1 MPYLYDWLTNHNIT
15 WPSQCCRWGPQVGE
29 SSTKTKHRVYL
40 SEQTDGSAPNKLV
53 IGTADVVKIRVAAA
67 ESIASF
73 RDNGPS
79 RFFRITKTIEHPG
92 EVNKIRE
99 LAEFPD
105 VLLTH
110 TDAADVYVWN
120 IENQPAYKPNVLRD
134 PTPDLVLKGHRDQ
147 APFALGTSSAKGSSL
162 VASGGRDAAVLL
174 WDLADHRSSLCTAP
188 SDAEDMEAD
197 GLGARGGG
205 LAASPTLGCRAE
217 LKGHTS
223 QIEEVVFKPG
233 STAEL
238 ASVADDKALIF
249 WDTRAGAGPATLVE
263 DAHRDDVQC
272 IDWSARD
279 EHLVVT
285 GSGDSSVHVWDL
297 RRLSSSGRGG
307 NRPLHS
313 FHGHKG
319 SILRVQWCPDA
330 KDVFASGGDDTL
342 LNVWDLGKVG
352 NSLQGG
358 GPDGL
363 LFQHCGHRS
372 SVVDFQ
378 WNAADPWTMLSI
390 SDDVNVGGGG
400 TLQMWRMNDLIYR
413 PEAEA
418 LRELEEHKDFILTGR
433 ESDQPMLA

>member
-1 MPYLYDWLTNHNIT
+1 M
-15 WPSQCCRWGPQVGE
+15 
-29 SSTKTKHRVYL
+29 
-40 SEQTDGSAPNKLV
+40 DGSERA
-53 IGTADVVKIRVAAA
+53 GAT
-67 ESIASF
+67 
-73 RDNGPS
+73 
-79 RFFRITKTIEHPG
+79 
-92 EVNKIRE
+92 
-99 LAEFPD
+99 
-105 VLLTH
+105 
-110 TDAADVYVWN
+110 
-120 IENQPAYKPNVLRD
+120 
-134 PTPDLVLKGHRDQ
+134 
-147 APFALGTSSAKGSSL
+147 GS
-162 VASGGRDAAVLL
+162 
-174 WDLADHRSSLCTAP
+174 
-188 SDAEDMEAD
+188 
-197 GLGARGGG
+197 
-205 LAASPTLGCRAE
+205 
-217 LKGHTS
+217 
-223 QIEEVVFKPG
+223 
-233 STAEL
+233 
-238 ASVADDKALIF
+238 
-249 WDTRAGAGPATLVE
+249 DTRAGAGPATLVE

-297 RRLSSSGRGG
+297 RKLSTSGRGG